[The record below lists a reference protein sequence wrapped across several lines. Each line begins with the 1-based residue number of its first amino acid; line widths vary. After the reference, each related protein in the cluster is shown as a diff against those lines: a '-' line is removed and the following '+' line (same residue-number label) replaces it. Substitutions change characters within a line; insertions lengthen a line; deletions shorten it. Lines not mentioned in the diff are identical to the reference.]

1 MGPVGLT
8 ESVPRVVIHNQIKE
22 KELSMDLIR
31 SSMGRWRSLAA
42 RLVVGPGHML
52 PALMAVALAGC
63 DSGRVSAPD
72 GGSATPIADA
82 ATVVASASA
91 GGWEPIRIEVHF
103 NFLTGQST
111 WTSTGAFVDF
121 GSIDLAGTSAVFR
134 GEMPT
139 WSSGFFKVEQVI
151 SPIVASD
158 GSTLTWT
165 FAKTWTFTSEATLVS
180 KAQWHFVG
188 GTGPYA
194 GITGHGDLVGD
205 LDLVT
210 GELND
215 VFTGWVR
222 WP

>member
-1 MGPVGLT
+1 MTSALRVGHHT
-8 ESVPRVVIHNQIKE
+8 ITIKE
-22 KELSMDLIR
+22 RELSVYPIR
-31 SSMGRWRSLAA
+31 SSMNRWRSLSA

-52 PALMAVALAGC
+52 AALLAGALVGC
-63 DSGRVSAPD
+63 DGGRVSAPD
-72 GGSATPIADA
+72 DGSATPIADA
-82 ATVVASASA
+82 ATVIPSASA

-121 GSIDLAGTSAVFR
+121 GSIDLAGTV
-134 GEMPT
+134 PT
-139 WSSGFFKVEQVI
+139 WSPGTFKLEQVI

-165 FAKTWTFTSEATLVS
+165 FAKTWTFTSETTLVS

-188 GTGPYA
+188 GTGLYA

-205 LDLVT
+205 VDLVT

>member
-1 MGPVGLT
+1 MNP
-8 ESVPRVVIHNQIKE
+8 
-22 KELSMDLIR
+22 IR
-31 SSMGRWRSLAA
+31 WSTNRWRSLGA

-63 DSGRVSAPD
+63 DGGRVSAPD
-72 GGSATPIADA
+72 GGSATPITDA

-121 GSIDLAGTSAVFR
+121 GSIDLAGTV
-134 GEMPT
+134 PT
-139 WSSGFFKVEQVI
+139 WSPGTFKLEQVI

-188 GTGPYA
+188 GTGLYA
-194 GITGHGDLVGD
+194 SITGHGDLVGD